1 MRVLDEQMSNT
12 EVFYFTYKY
21 SLCSKILLQ
30 IKNWTDQLDN
40 VKDILKVTEGYVC
53 SSDTNLCWMSPR
65 NFQAWINANA
75 YNIGKNLIQ

>member
-1 MRVLDEQMSNT
+1 MRVLDEQMVNT
-12 EVFYFTYKY
+12 EVFYFTFKY

-30 IKNWTDQLDN
+30 IKNWTEQLDN

-53 SSDTNLCWMSPR
+53 SSYTNLTWMSPR
-65 NFQAWINANA
+65 NVKAWINANV